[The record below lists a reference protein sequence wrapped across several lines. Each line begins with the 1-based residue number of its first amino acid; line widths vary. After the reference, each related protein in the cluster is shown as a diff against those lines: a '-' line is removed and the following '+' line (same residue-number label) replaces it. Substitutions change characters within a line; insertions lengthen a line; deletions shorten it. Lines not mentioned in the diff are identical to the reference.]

1 MTISTTA
8 LSIIVVIATLVA
20 TLTPILLIAL
30 FIRDWKK
37 GCLW

>member
-1 MTISTTA
+1 MTISITA
-8 LSIIVVIATLVA
+8 LSVIVIIATLVA
-20 TLTPILLIAL
+20 SLTPILLIAL

>member
-1 MTISTTA
+1 MTVSVTA
-8 LSIIVVIATLVA
+8 LSAIVVIATLVA
-20 TLTPILLIAL
+20 SLTPILLIAL